1 MTELIKL
8 IIDNIVDESVSIEI
22 ESKKENGNEEITVH
36 VPEEYMGKII
46 GKNGRIAKAIR
57 LIANA
62 NKNKDTR
69 KVYVNIIAKEN

>member
-8 IIDNIVDESVSIEI
+8 IVNNIVDESVPIEI
-22 ESKKENGNEEITVH
+22 ESNKENGNEEITVL
-36 VPEEYMGKII
+36 VPEAYMGKII

-62 NKNKDTR
+62 NKNKDT
-69 KVYVNIIAKEN
+69 KKIYVNIIAKES

>member
-8 IIDNIVDESVSIEI
+8 IINNIVDESVPIEI
-22 ESKKENGNEEITVH
+22 DSKKENGNEEITVL

-62 NKNKDTR
+62 NRNKETK

>member
-8 IIDNIVDESVSIEI
+8 IINNIVDENVSIEI
-22 ESKKENGNEEITVH
+22 ESKKDNGNEEITVI

-62 NKNKDTR
+62 NRNRESK